1 MWPRMAKGGKEMKK
15 ILTIAAIM
23 LLALVAVIP
32 ASAVW
37 HNGVWLT
44 EEEQQRVIGDQKVVS
59 DVVTGVDSKYQ
70 TVPKAD
76 ANDPWQYCGQLQI
89 HADYSYLVSAGYD
102 RPVYLTNDAFLKYGE
117 YRMMLNPD
125 GTKDEF
131 FIPGNF
137 HLKYGKCDV
146 PVIIRKGEVT
156 LIPLGV
162 CDR

>member
-1 MWPRMAKGGKEMKK
+1 MRK

-23 LLALVAVIP
+23 LLAVITVIP

-44 EEEQQRVIGDQKVVS
+44 EDEQQRLIGDQKVVS

-70 TVPKAD
+70 VVPKTELT
-76 ANDPWQYCGQLQI
+76 NYWQWCGQLKIQS
-89 HADYSYLVSAGYD
+89 DYSYLVSAGYD
-102 RPVYLTNDAFLKYGE
+102 RPVYLTNDADPKHTE
-117 YRMMLNPD
+117 YNIMLNPD

-131 FIPGNF
+131 FIPGDF
-137 HLKYGKCDV
+137 HLKYGKCEM
-146 PVIIRKGEVT
+146 PVTIRKGEVT
-156 LIPLGV
+156 LIPIGV